1 MTLFAMVPIVILMA
15 MFFGMTYYV
24 SKIMKWQD
32 IPKLEKYLETYPDT
46 KTDSGVKCHACGSE
60 SLIKV
65 GLWSE
70 KSREVTFVC
79 SACGAQL
86 YRNEG

>member
-1 MTLFAMVPIVILMA
+1 MTLFAMVPIIILMA

-24 SKIMKWQD
+24 SKIMRWQD

-60 SLIKV
+60 SLIEV